1 MITIEGSPDGKS
13 PLVPNSSTTINPK
26 DPYGKP
32 FSYEV
37 ESLEYGQSKDMV
49 TTTAEHTSDRSSTRA
64 HVFDSD
70 SGRWIVPELYSPT
83 NVSLGNVPGYDNY
96 IAPEPKEI
104 VEPAR
109 TRSKTRA
116 SKFVLPSSIE
126 PPSSEEDVD
135 HDECETD
142 ASSGDDAPS
151 QPVLL
156 RKVLTTSQSV
166 QTSSNPQH
174 PCQSKCTHEPV
185 HPIACRCQASSWNFR
200 RGALRVP
207 PGRHVERLGDPS
219 DLNLQQ
225 HRRT

>member
-1 MITIEGSPDGKS
+1 
-13 PLVPNSSTTINPK
+13 
-26 DPYGKP
+26 
-32 FSYEV
+32 
-37 ESLEYGQSKDMV
+37 MV
-49 TTTAEHTSDRSSTRA
+49 TTTAEQSDDRSRA
-64 HVFDSD
+64 RATVFDPD
-70 SGRWIVPELYSPT
+70 SGNWYVPGEDGVLRPLYTPT
-83 NVSLGNVPGYDNY
+83 DVSLGNVPGYDNY

-174 PCQSKCTHEPV
+174 PCQSKCTHE
-185 HPIACRCQASSWNFR
+185 HPIACSAKPLHGTS
-200 RGALRVP
+200 GEVP
-207 PGRHVERLGDPS
+207 FGYHPGDMQNDS
-219 DLNLQQ
+219 AI
-225 HRRT
+225 RRT